1 MARLVQDA
9 PKAQPPSAGGIFG
22 SIVINSDVAYGLLVV
37 HDTDPPTVMR
47 RVRIEAL
54 VGDDWVPCELVA
66 SAEEGAPKDPR
77 WPSPGMPTLGRRST
91 PAPTEIDVRAEGR

>member
-9 PKAQPPSAGGIFG
+9 PIAQPPSAGGIFG
-22 SIVINSDVAYGLLVV
+22 SIVINGDVAYGLLVV

-54 VGDDWVPCELVA
+54 VGDDWVPCELV
-66 SAEEGAPKDPR
+66 SVG
-77 WPSPGMPTLGRRST
+77 GGGG
-91 PAPTEIDVRAEGR
+91 AEGPNALAISWHANPLASKYACTY